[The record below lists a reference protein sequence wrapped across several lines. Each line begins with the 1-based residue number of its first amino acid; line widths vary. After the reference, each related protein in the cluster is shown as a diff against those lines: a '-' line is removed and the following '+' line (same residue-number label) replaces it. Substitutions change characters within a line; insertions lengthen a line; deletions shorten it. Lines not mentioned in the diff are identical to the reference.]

1 MRNLKTAL
9 AVVIFSVAAANGAE
23 IFVRSSA
30 VKKISMDPLDKVW
43 KKAAPS
49 AVFLIPQTFTV
60 PHGGGSVKSVEAKSL
75 FTKNDLYIRLSWEDS
90 TRNAALDTGGR
101 FSDACALQF
110 PVEEGVIPSPF
121 MGEKGHPVNI
131 WHWRAA
137 NSADQRYEKAYA
149 DFHRSGAIEEHVAF
163 STEPARSLFA
173 EGFGTLTPGQTQ
185 DVTAASVWNDGR
197 WTVLFKRAFIT
208 EEGAALK
215 ENVVAPVAFA
225 VWDGEDQERDG
236 SKSLSLWQTLILGDA
251 RLPELKTPEEKGQR
265 VFSRYGCV
273 TCHGQG
279 GKGGVKNRNAQGG
292 EVPPINKVKEGFT
305 EAEVEQV
312 IRLGR
317 RSVPEDA
324 NAPMP
329 PLRMNNWGQAM
340 SEEEI
345 HDLVKYLW
353 TLAPKGEEW

>member
-9 AVVIFSVAAANGAE
+9 AIVIFSVAAVNGAE
-23 IFVRSSA
+23 ILVRSNE
-30 VKKISMDPLDKVW
+30 VKKISMDPFDKAW
-43 KKAAPS
+43 KKADS
-49 AVFLIPQTFTV
+49 LAVPLIPQTFTV
-60 PHGGGSVKSVEAKSL
+60 PHGGGSVKLVEAKSF
-75 FTKNDLYIRLSWEDS
+75 FTKTDLYVRLSWEDI
-90 TRNAALDTGGR
+90 TRNAVQDTGGR
-101 FSDACALQF
+101 FSDGCALQF
-110 PVEEGVIPSPF
+110 PVEEGVLPSPF

-137 NSADQRYEKAYA
+137 NSEDNRYEKAYS
-149 DFHRSGAIEEHVAF
+149 DYHRPGAIEEHVLF
-163 STEPARSLFA
+163 STKPARSLYA
-173 EGFGTLTPGQTQ
+173 EGFGTLTTGQVQ
-185 DVTAASVWNDGR
+185 DVLAAGVWKDGR
-197 WTVLFKRAFIT
+197 WSVVFKRALT
-208 EEGAALK
+208 SQEGAAFK
-215 ENVVAPVAFA
+215 ENAVIPLAFA

-236 SKSLSLWQTLILGDA
+236 AKSLSLWQTLILGDA
-251 RLPELKTPEEKGQR
+251 KPPEFKTPEERGQR

-279 GKGGVKNRNAQGG
+279 GKGGIKNRNAKGG
-292 EVPPINKVKEGFT
+292 EVPPINKVKDGFT

-329 PLRMNNWGQAM
+329 PLHMNNWGQVM
-340 SEEEI
+340 SEEEV